1 MILVRCYNLV
11 SFNLLQFFFRFKLVY
26 SVLSSLQCKIIEKTS
41 NNTSRPTRLDLMTLQ
56 LVLFLLLTVKYN
68 KTLNFNHNINHIT
81 HLQDYSNF
89 ETLGTK
95 HQLNLNS
102 VCCTWAPIAGNS
114 LSHDYLLSILTTLLN
129 NTTNTSTNHLIIIR
143 FQQFLEY
150 VQDFHIKNFILHL
163 IL

>member
-1 MILVRCYNLV
+1 
-11 SFNLLQFFFRFKLVY
+11 
-26 SVLSSLQCKIIEKTS
+26 
-41 NNTSRPTRLDLMTLQ
+41 MTLQ
-56 LVLFLLLTVKYN
+56 LVLFLLLTVKCN

-114 LSHDYLLSILTTLLN
+114 LSHGYLLSILTTLLN
-129 NTTNTSTNHLIIIR
+129 NTTNKSTNHLKIIC
-143 FQQFLEY
+143 FQQFLGYLRNWWHVWAIAMLVWFVKDRSFELC
-150 VQDFHIKNFILHL
+150 KNECLCCSSIRLNYMWINNKIVL
-163 IL
+163 NWTEVKLS